1 MDAIFQ
7 DLRFAVRS
15 LAKRP
20 GFTAV
25 VIVTLAL
32 GIGAN
37 TAIFSVVNGVLFKP
51 LPYGDADRL
60 ALVWY
65 RMSASTVGKA
75 PFSGA
80 DFADFRRESRL
91 LEEFAGIYPSMRSL
105 TGDFEP
111 EQVRV
116 GVATGNLF
124 QLLGV
129 EAALGRILIPEDGF
143 IRGQTPPDRNAPPPP
158 GAVLLSHGLWQR
170 RFGGDES
177 VIGQDVRMNGL
188 PMTIVGVTPPDFT
201 LLMPAGAEMGGTF
214 DAWMPIRS
222 DVDRGPRDAQ
232 FLTVLARRSADAT
245 WEQSQAEMDALA
257 TRLREEH
264 EFHRN
269 VGLEIDVVPMRE
281 DVLGHVEPVL
291 ITLLGAVGFV
301 LLIACAN
308 VANLLL
314 LRAQAREKEIA
325 IRSALGCGR
334 GRIIR
339 QTLTESLVLA
349 ALGGAAGILLAAGG
363 IELLVA
369 LRPENLPRLESVGID
384 GSVVTFAIAASVLAS
399 LLFGAAPA
407 VHSSKPDLTGSLHER
422 HAAGGAKH
430 LRIRHFLVSTEVA
443 LSLVLLVGAGLMLR
457 TFVSL
462 QRVRPGFEHE
472 NVITAM
478 VALPTQKYPT
488 RQERVDVFSRLSQR
502 VASLPGVE
510 AVGGVIPLPLAGGTQ
525 NWFGPYAVEEASEE
539 EWSRNEADYRPM
551 LPGYFKAMGTQLL
564 AGRLLTDADATAKS
578 RDVVVIDDK
587 MAGEVWPGEDPIG
600 KRVLLARPPANPREE
615 YERFWAE
622 VVGVVEHIRYDDLS
636 RDSRATVYFPWW
648 DWGYPRAV
656 LTVRTSVGP
665 TGVAEALRG
674 EIKALDPDIPAGAIT
689 PLADYVGDALAPTRF
704 VLVLIAVFGAVA
716 LALASVGLYG
726 VIAYAVRGRTHEFGI
741 RMAFGAGS
749 SSIVRGVLMQGL
761 ILAAMGVGAGLAGAL
776 LLTRTISGLLFGVAP
791 TDPVTFGAIS
801 VLLIAIALLA
811 CYVPARR
818 ATRVD
823 PLVALRSE

>member
-1 MDAIFQ
+1 MDALFQ
-7 DLRFAVRS
+7 DLRFAIRS

-51 LPYGDADRL
+51 LPYRDADRL

-80 DFADFRRESRL
+80 DFADFQRESRL
-91 LEEFAGIYPSMRSL
+91 LEEFAGAFPSMRSL

-116 GVATGNLF
+116 GVVTGNLF

-129 EAALGRILIPEDGF
+129 EAELGRFLIPEDGF
-143 IRGQTPPDRNAPPPP
+143 ITGQAPPDGNAPPPP
-158 GAVLLSHGLWQR
+158 GAVVLSHGLWQR
-170 RFGGDES
+170 RFGGDEQ
-177 VIGQDVRMNGL
+177 VIGQDVRLDGF
-188 PMTIVGVTPPDFT
+188 PMTIVGVTPPEFK
-201 LLMPAGAEMGGTF
+201 LLMPAGAELAGTL
-214 DAWMPIRS
+214 DAWMAIRS

-232 FLTVLARRSADAT
+232 FLTVLARLRVDAT
-245 WEQSQAEMDALA
+245 WEQAQAEMDALA

-281 DVLGHVEPVL
+281 DVVGHVEPVL

-308 VANLLL
+308 VANLML
-314 LRAQAREKEIA
+314 LRAQAREKEMA

-334 GRIIR
+334 GRIVR
-339 QTLTESLVLA
+339 QMLTEGLVFA
-349 ALGGAAGILLAAGG
+349 VLGGAAGVLLASGG
-363 IELLVA
+363 IELLIA
-369 LRPENLPRLESVGID
+369 LRPDNLPRLERVGID
-384 GSVVTFAIAASVLAS
+384 GTVLTFAIAASVLAS

-407 VHSSKPDLTGSLHER
+407 AHSSKPDLTGSLHER
-422 HAAGGAKH
+422 HVSGGAKH
-430 LRIRHFLVSTEVA
+430 LRVRHFLVVTEVA

-472 NVITAM
+472 NVITTM
-478 VALPTQKYPT
+478 VALPRSKYPS
-488 RQERVDVFSRLSQR
+488 REERVDAFTQLSRRL
-502 VASLPGVE
+502 AALPGVQ

-525 NWFGPYAVEEASEE
+525 NWFGPYSVEEANEE

-551 LPGYFKAMGTQLL
+551 LPGYFKVMGTQLL
-564 AGRLLTDADATAKS
+564 AGRSLTDADATAKA

-600 KRVLLARPPANPREE
+600 KRLLLARPPVNPGEE

-656 LTVRTSVGP
+656 LTVKTSVGP
-665 TGVAEALRG
+665 AGVAEAVRG

-689 PLADYVGDALAPTRF
+689 PLTEYVKDALAPARF
-704 VLVLIAVFGAVA
+704 VLILIAIFGAVA
-716 LALASVGLYG
+716 LLLASVGLYG

-741 RMAFGAGS
+741 RMAFGAESGR
-749 SSIVRGVLMQGL
+749 IVRAVLKQGVV
-761 ILAAMGVGAGLAGAL
+761 LAAMGVGAGLVGAFF
-776 LLTRTISGLLFGVAP
+776 LTRTISGLLFGVTP

-801 VLLIAIALLA
+801 VLLIAIALVA

-823 PLVALRSE
+823 PLIALRSE

>member
-1 MDAIFQ
+1 
-7 DLRFAVRS
+7 
-15 LAKRP
+15 
-20 GFTAV
+20 
-25 VIVTLAL
+25 
-32 GIGAN
+32 
-37 TAIFSVVNGVLFKP
+37 
-51 LPYGDADRL
+51 
-60 ALVWY
+60 
-65 RMSASTVGKA
+65 MSTSTVGKA

-91 LEEFAGIYPSMRSL
+91 LEEFAGVYPTMRSL

-116 GVATGNLF
+116 AVATGNLF
-124 QLLGV
+124 ELLGV
-129 EAALGRILIPEDGF
+129 EAALGRSLIPEDGF
-143 IRGQTPPDRNAPPPP
+143 ISGQARPDRDAPPPP
-158 GAVLLSHGLWQR
+158 GAVVLSHGLWQR
-170 RFGGDES
+170 RFGGDER
-177 VIGQDVRMNGL
+177 VIGQDVRIDGL
-188 PMTIVGVTPPDFT
+188 PLTIVGVAPPDFRI
-201 LLMPAGAEMGGTF
+201 LMPAGAEMAGSF
-214 DAWMPIRS
+214 DAWMPIRF

-232 FLTVLARRSADAT
+232 FLTVLARRRADAT

-281 DVLGHVEPVL
+281 DVVGHVEPVL

-314 LRAQAREKEIA
+314 LRAQAREKEMA

-334 GRIIR
+334 GRIVR

-349 ALGGAAGILLAAGG
+349 VLGGAAGVLLAAGG
-363 IELLVA
+363 VDLLVA
-369 LRPENLPRLESVGID
+369 SRPENLPRLEAVQID
-384 GSVVTFAIAASVLAS
+384 GSVLTFAIIASVLAS

-407 VHSSKPDLTGSLHER
+407 VQSSKPDLTESLHER
-422 HAAGGAKH
+422 HVSGGARH
-430 LRIRHFLVSTEVA
+430 LRVRHFLVVTEVA

-462 QRVRPGFEHE
+462 QRVRPGFEPE
-472 NVITAM
+472 NVLTAT
-478 VALPTQKYPT
+478 VALPTQKYRS
-488 RQERVDVFSRLSQR
+488 RQERVDVLSLLSRR

-525 NWFGPYAVEEASEE
+525 NWFGPYAIEEANEE

-551 LPGYFKAMGTQLL
+551 LPGYFEAMGTQLL

-587 MAGEVWPGEDPIG
+587 MAAEVWPGEEPVG
-600 KRVLLARPPANPREE
+600 KRLLLARPPATRGED

-622 VVGVVEHIRYDDLS
+622 VVGVVEHMRYDDLS

-648 DWGYPRAV
+648 DWGFPRVV
-656 LTVRTSVGP
+656 LTVKTSVGP
-665 TGVAEALRG
+665 AGVAEAVRE
-674 EIKALDPDIPAGAIT
+674 EIRALDPDIPAGAIT
-689 PLADYVGDALAPTRF
+689 PLDDYVEGALAPTRF
-704 VLVLIAVFGAVA
+704 VLVLIAIFSAVA
-716 LALASVGLYG
+716 LLLASVGLYG

-749 SSIVRGVLMQGL
+749 GRIVRAVLTQGL
-761 ILAAMGVGAGLAGAL
+761 VLGATGVGVGLVGAF
-776 LLTRTISGLLFGVAP
+776 LLTRTISGLLFGVTP